1 MIHWKTKQEMG
12 SGFQYKEKEHKKLE
26 YNSLEKVKPYEKNTM
41 RTYYL
46 IRDIWSDKQL
56 KELREHLNDVMSERG
71 INKRII

>member
-46 IRDIWSDKQL
+46 IRDIWSDKQRL
-56 KELREHLNDVMSERG
+56 VRLYLHNIFEEVTCAFY
-71 INKRII
+71 